1 MGVDVNHL
9 ASTAVHRT
17 DLRMLDGIA
26 GWCGGLHGSMPLN
39 ETLAALAVGC
49 GATAAGLARHHRG
62 EARPRTVALFDTK
75 QFSDDVATL
84 RRPLAQDALGYMY
97 TKSKSAT
104 VWFMTDLLDDGDWVS
119 TQTLMNWRLSR
130 DIADVVVISLGG
142 AQNRDFVEFHF
153 DEPLKHSEKLEFE
166 ALTPTIVR
174 SWAGRKKGL
183 VAGSLMG
190 GRKALR
196 HTSDLKKTW
205 LEPILGVANPAG
217 LSRSEFRVCLML
229 SKGLTVRGVEAELGT
244 SEATIRSHLRSIYAK
259 TDVKGMAELLYLILT
274 NDARH
279 VQLQARTG

>member
-1 MGVDVNHL
+1 
-9 ASTAVHRT
+9 
-17 DLRMLDGIA
+17 MLDGIA

-49 GATAAGLARHHRG
+49 GATAAGLARHLRG
-62 EARPRTVALFDTK
+62 EHIPRTVALFDNR
-75 QFSDDVATL
+75 QLSDDVAVL
-84 RRPLAQDALGYMY
+84 KRPLARDAMGYMY

-104 VWFMTDLLDDGDWVS
+104 VWFMTDLLDDDAWVS

-130 DIADVVVISLGG
+130 EIAEIVVISLGG
-142 AQNRDFVEFHF
+142 TQNRDFVEFHF
-153 DEPLKHSEKLEFE
+153 DNPLKHSEKLEFE

-190 GRKALR
+190 GRKAPR
-196 HTSDLKKTW
+196 YASDVKKTW
-205 LEPILGVANPAG
+205 LEPILSVANPAG

-244 SEATIRSHLRSIYAK
+244 SEATVRSHLRSIYAK
-259 TDVKGMAELLYLILT
+259 TDVNGMAELLYLILS
-274 NDARH
+274 NDAQDTLH
-279 VQLQARTG
+279 ARSA